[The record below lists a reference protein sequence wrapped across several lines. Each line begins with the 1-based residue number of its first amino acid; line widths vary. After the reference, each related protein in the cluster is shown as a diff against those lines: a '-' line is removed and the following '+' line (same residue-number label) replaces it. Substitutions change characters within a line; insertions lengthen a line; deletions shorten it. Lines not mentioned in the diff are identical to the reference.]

1 MKKIYQQPTIMVVKV
16 AESLPI
22 ATSSITIINTPKPNM
37 EGDVKAEWSDIW
49 DDPDEGF
56 EDVDF

>member
-1 MKKIYQQPTIMVVKV
+1 MKKIYQQPAIMVVKV

-22 ATSSITIINTPKPNM
+22 ATSIVIINTPTPNI
-37 EGDVKAEWSDIW
+37 EGDAKADWSDIW

>member
-22 ATSSITIINTPKPNM
+22 AASLSINNEATNGVQ
-37 EGDVKAEWSDIW
+37 GDVKAEWSDIW
-49 DDPDEGF
+49 DEPDADF
-56 EDVDF
+56 ENDDF

>member
-1 MKKIYQQPTIMVVKV
+1 M

>member
-1 MKKIYQQPTIMVVKV
+1 MVVKV

-22 ATSSITIINTPKPNM
+22 AASSITIINTPTPTI
-37 EGDVKAEWSDIW
+37 EGDAKADWSDIW

-56 EDVDF
+56 EDIDF

>member
-22 ATSSITIINTPKPNM
+22 AASLSINNVATNGVQ
-37 EGDVKAEWSDIW
+37 GDVKAEWSDIW
-49 DDPDEGF
+49 DDPS
-56 EDVDF
+56 EDVEDYDF

>member
-22 ATSSITIINTPKPNM
+22 AASLSINNEATNGVQ
-37 EGDVKAEWSDIW
+37 GDVKADWSDIW
-49 DDPDEGF
+49 DEPDADF
-56 EDVDF
+56 ENDDF